1 MEWVAAGSIRSL
13 GGPGST
19 GGPGWGPGWGR
30 FPSRRRPHPR
40 DLVEGSRLGPCP
52 SYT

>member
-13 GGPGST
+13 GGPGSI
-19 GGPGWGPGWGR
+19 GGPDWGR

-40 DLVEGSRLGPCP
+40 GLVEGSHLDPCP